1 MCEHTSYVG
10 AIVLTAEEEAI
21 LDRIT
26 LDLVTDTDGYE
37 AYSLNAKLIP
47 QLMDLLQK
55 RNAIPKQRLDYFDDP
70 QFRSGRIKGSHR
82 NLFERN
88 STVGIEIYQHPHFL
102 KYLRY
107 FLFGADLLPDVLDR
121 FKSHVNRHLPISGG
135 DVQDLSKLAK
145 DLVNEHR
152 MEPHEASEEFFKV
165 CLDCGVHQMHA
176 AAVRDIVRKMKL
188 RKAR

>member
-1 MCEHTSYVG
+1 MREHASYIG
-10 AIVLTAEEEAI
+10 AIELAADEKAL

-55 RNAIPKQRLDYFDDP
+55 RDAIPRHRLEYFDDP

-88 STVGIEIYQHPHFL
+88 GTADVEIYQHPHFL

-107 FLFGADLLPDVLDR
+107 FLFGADLPAEALDR
-121 FKSHVNRHLPISGG
+121 FKSLVIRHSPVSGG
-135 DVQDLSKLAK
+135 DVQDLTKLAK
-145 DLVNEHR
+145 DIVNERR
-152 MEPHEASEEFFKV
+152 MEPHEASEEFFKL
-165 CLDCGVHQMHA
+165 CLDCGVHRMHA